1 MKEKYAAD
9 NFWQK
14 FLDGQDDYE
23 AFSRIYNLYIND
35 LLSYGISFGFAE
47 ETCRD
52 AAHDLFFKIFTEK
65 NRLSSVKN
73 LTSYLFRSF
82 RNHLFNIQKR
92 QNRLSPDLSFE
103 NSTFTTEI
111 TILDSMSSEEETQ
124 KLKRIVEDLLK
135 ELTPRQREAIYLRY
149 MQEMD
154 YEDIATLLNMNVN
167 SARRLVSR
175 GIDSMRDKTSNM
187 GNEFL
192 TILIFLLAAYIKENL
207 AL

>member
-35 LLSYGISFGFAE
+35 LLSYGVSLGFAE

-52 AAHDLFFKIFTEK
+52 AAHDLFFKIYTEK

-73 LTSYLFRSF
+73 PTSYLFRSF

-92 QNRLSPDLSFE
+92 QNRLSPDLTLEKSA
-103 NSTFTTEI
+103 FTTEI
-111 TILDSMSSEEETQ
+111 TILDSMISEEETQ

-154 YEDIATLLNMNVN
+154 YEDIAVLLDMNVN

-175 GIDSMRDKTSNM
+175 GIDSLRDKTLNM
-187 GNEFL
+187 GNDSL
-192 TILIFLLAAYIKENL
+192 TVLIFLLAAHIKENL
-207 AL
+207 SL

>member
-1 MKEKYAAD
+1 MD
-9 NFWQK
+9 NFWQE

-35 LLSYGISFGFAE
+35 LLSYGVSFGFAE

-65 NRLSSVKN
+65 DRFTSVKN
-73 LTSYLFRSF
+73 PTSYLFRSF

-92 QNRLSPDLSFE
+92 QNRLSPDLTLEKSA
-103 NSTFTTEI
+103 FTTEI
-111 TILDSMSSEEETQ
+111 TILDTMISEEETQ
-124 KLKRIVEDLLK
+124 KLKRTVEDLLK

-154 YEDIATLLNMNVN
+154 YEDIAVLLDMNVN

-175 GIDSMRDKTSNM
+175 GIDSLRDKTLSM
-187 GNEFL
+187 GHESL
-192 TILIFLLAAYIKENL
+192 TVLIFLLATYIKENL
-207 AL
+207 SL

>member
-1 MKEKYAAD
+1 MKEKYYAVD
-9 NFWQK
+9 NFWRK
-14 FLDGQDDYE
+14 FLDGKDDYE

-35 LLSYGISFGFAE
+35 LLSYGVSLGFAE

-65 NRLSSVKN
+65 NRLSSIKN
-73 LTSYLFRSF
+73 PTSYLFRSF

-92 QNRLSPDLSFE
+92 QNRLSPDLPFE
-103 NSTFTTEI
+103 KSTFTTEI
-111 TILDSMSSEEETQ
+111 TILDSMISEEETQ
-124 KLKRIVEDLLK
+124 KLKKIVEDLLK

-154 YEDIATLLNMNVN
+154 YEDIAVLLNMNVN

-175 GIDSMRDKTSNM
+175 GIDSLRDKTLSM
-187 GNEFL
+187 GNESL
-192 TILIFLLAAYIKENL
+192 IVLIFLLAAYIKG
-207 AL
+207 A

>member
-1 MKEKYAAD
+1 MKEKYYAVD
-9 NFWQK
+9 NFWQE

-35 LLSYGISFGFAE
+35 LLSYGVSFGFAE

-73 LTSYLFRSF
+73 PTSYLFRSF

-92 QNRLSPDLSFE
+92 QNRLSPDLTLEKSA
-103 NSTFTTEI
+103 FTTEI
-111 TILDSMSSEEETQ
+111 TILDSMISEEETQ

-154 YEDIATLLNMNVN
+154 YEDIAVLLDMNVN

-175 GIDSMRDKTSNM
+175 GIDSLRDKTLSM
-187 GNEFL
+187 GNESL
-192 TILIFLLAAYIKENL
+192 IVLIFLLAAYIKG
-207 AL
+207 A

>member
-1 MKEKYAAD
+1 MKEKYAVD

-35 LLSYGISFGFAE
+35 LLSYGVSLGFAE

-65 NRLSSVKN
+65 DRFTSVKN
-73 LTSYLFRSF
+73 PTSYLFRSF

-92 QNRLSPDLSFE
+92 QNRLSPDLPLE
-103 NSTFTTEI
+103 KSTFTTEI
-111 TILDSMSSEEETQ
+111 TILDSMISEEETQ
-124 KLKRIVEDLLK
+124 KLKKIVEDLLK

-154 YEDIATLLNMNVN
+154 YEDIAVLLDMNVN

-175 GIDSMRDKTSNM
+175 GIDSLRDKTLNM
-187 GNEFL
+187 GNESL
-192 TILIFLLAAYIKENL
+192 TILIFLLAANI
-207 AL
+207 